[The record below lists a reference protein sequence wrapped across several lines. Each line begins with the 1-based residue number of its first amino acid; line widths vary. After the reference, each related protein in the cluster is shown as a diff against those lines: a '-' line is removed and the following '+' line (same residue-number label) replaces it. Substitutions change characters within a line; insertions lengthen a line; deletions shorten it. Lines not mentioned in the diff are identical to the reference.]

1 MRKRLLSILL
11 CGTLMGASL
20 AGCGTKAS
28 DAPSAGGEA
37 KTEAGAK
44 AEEDAADT
52 SAAAKEEKETTAAA
66 APDDKSTTGT
76 NTFVDGGTEMALWTF
91 QELHVDFYT
100 EMADRWNEA
109 YPDKPINLTVTTGQ
123 SSALLTKLLVA
134 LQSGTGAPDLAD
146 IEISRYATYLKE
158 NYLIPI
164 NDVVAP
170 YEDEIVMSRVKMYR
184 DSEDNYY
191 GIDFHL
197 GASVCY
203 YNMDIMNE
211 AGVDPATIET
221 WDDYY
226 NAGLQ
231 VLEKTG
237 KPMCAV
243 EISDLFLPQ
252 MMLLEKGVQFVN
264 ENGEPNV
271 AAPEHAEVIAFIQKM
286 IKDGVCEVAPGGQ
299 FHVEEWYGH
308 LNGGGVA
315 SVAMPLWYMGR
326 FANYCPDLK
335 GKIAIYQIPVWNKG
349 DTRCV
354 LQGGTG
360 TGVTNQ
366 SAHPE
371 LAKEFLAF
379 AKLSEEGNRY
389 IWEKLGFDPIRLS
402 LWDDE
407 AMTHDPDN
415 KFIQYF
421 QTNPFDVLNEIRAEY
436 GIDLI
441 APDISGAY
449 AACSSTLR
457 STIYPN
463 VFDLDL
469 EADVSQLLQENQ
481 DSIIYD

>member
-44 AEEDAADT
+44 AEEGAADT

-349 DTRCV
+349 
-354 LQGGTG
+354 GTG

-421 QTNPFDVLNEIRAEY
+421 QTNPFDLLNEIRAEY

>member
-44 AEEDAADT
+44 AEEGAADT

-211 AGVDPATIET
+211 AGVAPATIET

-286 IKDGVCEVAPGGQ
+286 IKDGVCEVAPGGSSM
-299 FHVEEWYGH
+299 WKSGT
-308 LNGGGVA
+308 
-315 SVAMPLWYMGR
+315 
-326 FANYCPDLK
+326 
-335 GKIAIYQIPVWNKG
+335 AIL
-349 DTRCV
+349 T
-354 LQGGTG
+354 
-360 TGVTNQ
+360 
-366 SAHPE
+366 
-371 LAKEFLAF
+371 
-379 AKLSEEGNRY
+379 
-389 IWEKLGFDPIRLS
+389 
-402 LWDDE
+402 
-407 AMTHDPDN
+407 
-415 KFIQYF
+415 
-421 QTNPFDVLNEIRAEY
+421 
-436 GIDLI
+436 
-441 APDISGAY
+441 
-449 AACSSTLR
+449 AA
-457 STIYPN
+457 
-463 VFDLDL
+463 
-469 EADVSQLLQENQ
+469 A
-481 DSIIYD
+481 